1 MVWEHTLI
9 VSPLAAE
16 ILRFNSVPEG
26 FKDGWGLGIHPRI
39 DSSVSVRMQPHVHKN
54 LQEVHTKSGPA
65 VRKSKKYEWMLQIV
79 FRWDLGYEGVRV
91 LFLMVILSVSLVRTL
106 V

>member
-39 DSSVSVRMQPHVHKN
+39 DSCICSDAAPRS
-54 LQEVHTKSGPA
+54 QEFAGSSYEIWVWSA
-65 VRKSKKYEWMLQIV
+65 KKQKV
-79 FRWDLGYEGVRV
+79 
-91 LFLMVILSVSLVRTL
+91 
-106 V
+106 

>member
-1 MVWEHTLI
+1 MVSEHTLI

-39 DSSVSVRMQPHVHKN
+39 DSWICSDAGPRS
-54 LQEVHTKSGPA
+54 QEFAGSSSEIRICKV
-65 VRKSKKYEWMLQIV
+65 KKQKVDGIV
-79 FRWDLGYEGVRV
+79 LK
-91 LFLMVILSVSLVRTL
+91 L
-106 V
+106 